1 MLACAVKTRKLCVM
15 NCAVHRSGVTVDVA
29 EAYREYFSM
38 DGAVSQLRKKALR
51 EVDNFSSAWPVFAW
65 RVCEHA
71 LNVPRLLCSFVF
83 LSNSFSSIQKSKMR
97 SSLAT
102 CRFHTA
108 TIVPDMTPG
117 VYFSPRAYIEFCLY
131 FSCAGH
137 SGNGGFLRPFC
148 TTHIF

>member
-83 LSNSFSSIQKSKMR
+83 LSNSF
-97 SSLAT
+97 L
-102 CRFHTA
+102 
-108 TIVPDMTPG
+108 
-117 VYFSPRAYIEFCLY
+117 LY
-131 FSCAGH
+131 RNPKCGLVSQRVGSTLLLSCQ
-137 SGNGGFLRPFC
+137 
-148 TTHIF
+148 T